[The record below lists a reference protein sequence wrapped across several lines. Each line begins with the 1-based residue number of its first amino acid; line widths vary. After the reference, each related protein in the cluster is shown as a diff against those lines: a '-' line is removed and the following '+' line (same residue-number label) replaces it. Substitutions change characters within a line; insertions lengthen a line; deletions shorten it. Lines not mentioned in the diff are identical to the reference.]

1 MFLNRVVIL
10 EVERM
15 EKERDFD
22 LVCITD
28 LLDEVKTTMCFLG
41 KAFPDGIVPKPGDA
55 RVEYLKLQS
64 RINLAKCLIDDEIM
78 KRKPSMNRD
87 WIELSIASYT
97 AKCLELLVS
106 SELDE
111 INIKIRFK
119 K

>member
-1 MFLNRVVIL
+1 
-10 EVERM
+10 M

-22 LVCITD
+22 LGCIKD
-28 LLDEVKTTMCFLG
+28 LIYEIKKTMCFLG

-64 RINLAKCLIDDEIM
+64 RINLAKCLIDDEIV
-78 KRKPSMNRD
+78 KRKPSMSRE

-97 AKCLELLVS
+97 AKCLELLLS
-106 SELDE
+106 SELDD
-111 INIKIRFK
+111 INREIRFK

>member
-1 MFLNRVVIL
+1 
-10 EVERM
+10 M
-15 EKERDFD
+15 EQERDFELD
-22 LVCITD
+22 CITD
-28 LLDEVKTTMCFLG
+28 LLDEVKNTMCFLG

-55 RVEYLKLQS
+55 RVGYLKLQS

-78 KRKPSMNRD
+78 KRKPSMSRE

-106 SELDE
+106 SELDD
-111 INIKIRFK
+111 INREIRFK

>member
-1 MFLNRVVIL
+1 MD
-10 EVERM
+10 
-15 EKERDFD
+15 KERDFD

-28 LLDEVKTTMCFLG
+28 LLDEIKNTMCFLG
-41 KAFPDGIVPKPGDA
+41 KAFPDGIIPKPGDA

-78 KRKPSMNRD
+78 KRKPSMSRD
-87 WIELSIASYT
+87 WIDLSIASYT

-106 SELDE
+106 SKLDD

>member
-1 MFLNRVVIL
+1 
-10 EVERM
+10 M

-22 LVCITD
+22 LDCIED
-28 LLDEVKTTMCFLG
+28 LLDEIKNTMVFLG
-41 KAFPDGIVPKPGDA
+41 KAFPDGIIPKPGDA

-78 KRKPSMNRD
+78 KRKPSMSRD
-87 WIELSIASYT
+87 WIDLSIASYT

-106 SELDE
+106 SELDD
-111 INIKIRFK
+111 INREIRFK

>member
-1 MFLNRVVIL
+1 
-10 EVERM
+10 M

-22 LVCITD
+22 LDCIND
-28 LLDEVKTTMCFLG
+28 LIYEIKNTMCFLG
-41 KAFPDGIVPKPGDA
+41 KAFPDGIIPKPGDA

-78 KRKPSMNRD
+78 KRKPSMSRE

-106 SELDE
+106 SELDD

>member
-1 MFLNRVVIL
+1 
-10 EVERM
+10 M

-22 LVCITD
+22 LVCIED
-28 LLDEVKTTMCFLG
+28 LLDEIKNTMCFLG
-41 KAFPDGIVPKPGDA
+41 KAFPEGIIPKPGDA

-78 KRKPSMNRD
+78 KRKPSMSRD
-87 WIELSIASYT
+87 WIDLSIASYT

-106 SELDE
+106 SELDD
-111 INIKIRFK
+111 INREIRFK